1 MPKAKRSHFMKYLQK
16 MEPILIWFSQEL
28 QKVPLFS
35 FLELEKAITQTNKQE
50 DPIKGQQGMSQ
61 SKKNSMIG
69 EKKEEVIVLNKQ
81 N

>member
-1 MPKAKRSHFMKYLQK
+1 
-16 MEPILIWFSQEL
+16 L